1 MFIYYLIYCISC
13 TKHLFLIF
21 RKTDIF
27 KSGSFPK
34 PRLAFNNVG
43 GKSATEVLRTLN
55 NGGVMVT
62 YGGMSREPVIVPT
75 ASFIFKDIQ
84 LKGFWMTRWRKENA
98 SSEKYNKMY
107 DDLSQFMKDGKLVA
121 PAYKTLPLDSFQEAL
136 QNTISSKGF
145 IGFKYFLDLK
155 N

>member
-1 MFIYYLIYCISC
+1 MGL
-13 TKHLFLIF
+13 
-21 RKTDIF
+21 
-27 KSGSFPK
+27 
-34 PRLAFNNVG
+34 NNIG
-43 GKSATEVLRTLN
+43 GKSSTEVLRTLD

-84 LKGFWMTRWRKENA
+84 LRGFWMTRWRKEH
-98 SSEKYNKMY
+98 SCTEQYEQMY
-107 DDLSQFMKDGKLVA
+107 DEIQQLMKDGKLVA
-121 PAYKTLPLDSFQEAL
+121 PAHQILPLDSFQESL

-155 N
+155 

>member
-1 MFIYYLIYCISC
+1 MFNIIICIITTILYL
-13 TKHLFLIF
+13 FIF
-21 RKTDIF
+21 RTTDLF
-27 KSGSFPK
+27 KNGTLPK
-34 PRLAFNNVG
+34 PRLGFNNIG
-43 GKSATEVLRTLN
+43 GKSATEILRTLN

-84 LKGFWMTRWRKENA
+84 LRGFWMTRWRKENI
-98 SSEKYNKMY
+98 SSEKCNQMY

-121 PAYKTLPLDSFQEAL
+121 PAHKTLPLDSFREAL

-145 IGFKYFLDLK
+145 IGFKYFLDLQK
-155 N
+155 